1 MKQKK
6 RNSNLTVYRRPEP
19 RYPNAAS
26 SSYVNRRIL
35 DIVTAIASGMGLVT
49 AMLFLITLT

>member
-6 RNSNLTVYRRPEP
+6 RNPNLHIYHSQP

-26 SSYVNRRIL
+26 NTYIKCRIL
-35 DIVTAIASGMGLVT
+35 DIATAVASGMGLIT
-49 AMLFLITLT
+49 AMIFLITLT